1 MIIDECKY
9 TCDSHL
15 VNSTELKEKYTYI
28 HLGQCG
34 EYDHCT
40 HLVYYGIRI
49 WYFSPSNASLWFLL
63 LKQYRKGPK
72 TKWLWLMGF
81 ESKTA
86 DPADLGCT
94 FISPPIQDMSMSPRS
109 QDL

>member
-1 MIIDECKY
+1 MCLISTQIRY
-9 TCDSHL
+9 YPHL
-15 VNSTELKEKYTYI
+15 PAF
-28 HLGQCG
+28 LGECG

-94 FISPPIQDMSMSPRS
+94 FISPPIQDMSMSSWNLSRKTA
-109 QDL
+109 D